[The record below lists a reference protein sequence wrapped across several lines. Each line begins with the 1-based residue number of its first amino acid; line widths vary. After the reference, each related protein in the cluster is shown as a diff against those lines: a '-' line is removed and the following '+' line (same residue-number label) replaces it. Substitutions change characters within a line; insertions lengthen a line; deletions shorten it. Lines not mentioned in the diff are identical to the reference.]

1 MTVNDQL
8 RRGEREGWYKKT
20 FSHGCGLNKYT
31 LSRLVVDVTK
41 SQTAGVESIES

>member
-1 MTVNDQL
+1 MTSKG
-8 RRGEREGWYKKT
+8 GERGRGLVQKT